1 MTLQYK
7 QELEPKE
14 ILDQAINDEGIDSF
28 YVGYSGGKDSGIALD
43 YTAKY
48 FPDNFKGVIF
58 ADTGIG
64 TQATIDFVKK
74 YCKER
79 NYPLNIVKP
88 ENVIRKK
95 TSVPFSYKNLV
106 MRYGFPSPSGHTMVM
121 QQLKL
126 FPIRQFIHQRIKAG
140 EKPCIITG
148 IRKKES
154 ARRNRTY
161 FTPIDKDGKMVYVKP
176 LFYKTNEWV
185 YRYFVQN
192 DVKRSPVYET
202 LHISGDCLCGCF
214 AKKGEAKLIQMFHP
228 EVYDK
233 ILKLEAEFKKIN
245 DHPYKAF
252 GSWGTSKI
260 AGDGIDEVKAQTTI
274 ESYLCSDCILDR
286 SATDE
291 DTKRF
296 NDEFENI
303 EAKLDKL

>member
-154 ARRNRTY
+154 ARRSRTS
-161 FTPIDKDGKMVYVKP
+161 FTPIDRDGKMIYVKP

-185 YRYFVQN
+185 YRYFVEN
-192 DVKRSPVYET
+192 NVKRSPVYET

-233 ILKLEAEFKKIN
+233 ILKLEAEFKKIK

-252 GSWGTSKI
+252 ATWGNSRNMMEDTKS
-260 AGDGIDEVKAQTTI
+260 QTTI

-286 SATDE
+286 SSTDE
-291 DTKRF
+291 DTNRF
-296 NDEFENI
+296 NDEFEDI
-303 EAKLDKL
+303 EIKLESLNA

>member
-1 MTLQYK
+1 MKLEQ
-7 QELEPKE
+7 QRELTPKE
-14 ILDQAINDEGIDSF
+14 ILDQAINDWNVDSF

-48 FPDNFKGVIF
+48 FPNHFNGVIF
-58 ADTGIG
+58 ADKGIG

-79 NYPLNIVKP
+79 KYSLNIVKP

-95 TSVPFSYKNLV
+95 TSIPFSYKNLV
-106 MRYGFPSPSGHTMVM
+106 MRYGFPSHSGHTMVM

-154 ARRNRTY
+154 ARRSRNY
-161 FTPIDKDGKMVYVKP
+161 YTPIDKDGKMVYVKP

-185 YRYFVQN
+185 YRYFVEN

-202 LHISGDCLCGCF
+202 LHLSGDCLCGCF
-214 AKKGEAKLIQMFHP
+214 AKKGEAKLLQMFHP

-233 ILKLEAEFKKIN
+233 IVKLENEFKKIK

-252 GSWGTSKI
+252 ATWGNSKNSI
-260 AGDGIDEVKAQTTI
+260 KDVKSQSTI
-274 ESYLCSDCILDR
+274 ESYFCSDCFLDR
-286 SATDE
+286 SVTND

-296 NDEFENI
+296 DDEMAEI
-303 EAKLDKL
+303 EKKLTNY

>member
-1 MTLQYK
+1 MKLEQ
-7 QELEPKE
+7 QRELTPKE
-14 ILDQAINDEGIDSF
+14 ILDQAINDWNVDSF

-48 FPDNFKGVIF
+48 FPNHFKGVIF

-79 NYPLNIVKP
+79 KYSLNIVKP

-95 TSVPFSYKNLV
+95 TSIPFSYKNLV
-106 MRYGFPSPSGHTMVM
+106 MRYGFPSHSGHTMVM

-154 ARRNRTY
+154 ARRSRNY
-161 FTPIDKDGKMVYVKP
+161 YTPIDKDGKMVYVKP

-185 YRYFVQN
+185 YRYFVEN

-202 LHISGDCLCGCF
+202 LHLSGDCLCGCF
-214 AKKGEAKLIQMFHP
+214 AKKGEAKLLQMFHP

-233 ILKLEAEFKKIN
+233 IVKLENEFKKIK

-252 GSWGTSKI
+252 ATWGNSKNSI
-260 AGDGIDEVKAQTTI
+260 KDVKSQSTI
-274 ESYLCSDCILDR
+274 ESYFCSDCFLDR
-286 SATDE
+286 SVTND

-296 NDEFENI
+296 DDEMAEI
-303 EAKLDKL
+303 EKKLTNY

>member
-1 MTLQYK
+1 MKLEQ
-7 QELEPKE
+7 QRELTPKE
-14 ILDQAINDEGIDSF
+14 ILDQAINDWNVDSF

-48 FPDNFKGVIF
+48 FPNHFKGVIF

-79 NYPLNIVKP
+79 KYSLNIVKP

-95 TSVPFSYKNLV
+95 TSIPFSYKNLV
-106 MRYGFPSPSGHTMVM
+106 MRYGFPSHSGHTMVM

-154 ARRNRTY
+154 ARRSRNY
-161 FTPIDKDGKMVYVKP
+161 YTPIDKDGKMVYVKP

-185 YRYFVQN
+185 YRYFVEN

-202 LHISGDCLCGCF
+202 LHLSGDCLCGCF
-214 AKKGEAKLIQMFHP
+214 AKKGEAKLLQIFHP

-233 ILKLEAEFKKIN
+233 ILKLENEFKKIK

-252 GSWGTSKI
+252 GTWGNSKNSI
-260 AGDGIDEVKAQTTI
+260 KDVKSQSTI
-274 ESYLCSDCILDR
+274 ESYFCSDCFLDR
-286 SATDE
+286 SVTND

-296 NDEFENI
+296 DDEMAEI
-303 EAKLDKL
+303 EKKLTNY

>member
-1 MTLQYK
+1 MKLEQ
-7 QELEPKE
+7 QRELTPKE
-14 ILDQAINDEGIDSF
+14 ILDQAINDWNVDSF

-48 FPDNFKGVIF
+48 FPNHFKGVIF

-79 NYPLNIVKP
+79 KYSLNIVKP

-95 TSVPFSYKNLV
+95 TSIPFSYKNLV
-106 MRYGFPSPSGHTMVM
+106 MRYGFPSHSGHTMVM

-154 ARRNRTY
+154 ARRSRNY
-161 FTPIDKDGKMVYVKP
+161 YTPIDKDGKMVYVKP

-185 YRYFVQN
+185 YRYFVEN

-202 LHISGDCLCGCF
+202 LHLSGDCLCGCF
-214 AKKGEAKLIQMFHP
+214 AKKGEAKLLQIFHP

-233 ILKLEAEFKKIN
+233 ILKLENEFKKIK

-252 GSWGTSKI
+252 ATWGNSKNSI
-260 AGDGIDEVKAQTTI
+260 KDVKSQSTI
-274 ESYLCSDCILDR
+274 ESYFCSDCFLDR
-286 SATDE
+286 SVTND

-296 NDEFENI
+296 DDEMAEI
-303 EAKLDKL
+303 EKKLTNY